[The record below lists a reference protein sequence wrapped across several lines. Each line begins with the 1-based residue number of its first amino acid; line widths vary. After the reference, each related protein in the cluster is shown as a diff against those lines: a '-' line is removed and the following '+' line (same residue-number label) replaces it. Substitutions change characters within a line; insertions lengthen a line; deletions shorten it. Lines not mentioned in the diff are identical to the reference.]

1 MAGDSTAVI
10 AVLAR
15 PEVQA
20 ALARGDWSV
29 VLRAFLDAGLSQTT
43 IAARSGISQS
53 QVSRLASGQS
63 SSPGIKTVK
72 ALCDGL
78 AVPRQL
84 AGLADEF
91 GQEDDTHRRQFL
103 GGSLGVLAA
112 AVMPHSDLGDERLLM
127 ATSLSYRQLEQRTP
141 ARALAQPVASHLSL
155 AYDLARRAEGK
166 QRARLSAAVA
176 EIAGLA
182 AWLHADLA
190 EPGQARRFYK
200 MSITAAQQ
208 AQHGLLAIY
217 MQGSFGQYATTVG
230 DPVHGLRLLRDA
242 DARLPRS
249 APPTARAWLA
259 ALEAVALGYLGDRA
273 ALKVIDDA
281 QRYADASASTDPV
294 WPWVFQFD
302 TSKIASYR
310 AVAASRL
317 GLTKIAIE
325 AFGQAEESTRSPKQA
340 AIVATE
346 QARALAASGHLD
358 QACSLALAAYEVGCS
373 YDSERVRQ
381 AVRDFR
387 YGPGTRAPHRLTA
400 DLDERLHSAYTT
412 RTS

>member
-1 MAGDSTAVI
+1 MAGDSTVAI
-10 AVLAR
+10 GVLAR
-15 PEVQA
+15 PDVQS

-29 VLRAFLDAGLSQTT
+29 VLRAFMDTGLSQTA
-43 IAARSGISQS
+43 IAARTGLSQS

-84 AGLADEF
+84 AGLADEV

-112 AVMPHSDLGDERLLM
+112 AAIPHSDLGDERLLM

-141 ARALAQPVASHLSL
+141 ARALTQPVAAHLSL
-155 AYDLARRAEGK
+155 AYGLARSAEGR
-166 QRARLSAAVA
+166 QRTRLSSAVA

-190 EPGQARRFYK
+190 EPAQARRFYK
-200 MSITAAQQ
+200 MSISAAQQ

-242 DARLPRS
+242 EARLPRS
-249 APPTARAWLA
+249 ATPTARAWLA
-259 ALEAVALGYLGDRA
+259 ALEGIALGYLGDRT
-273 ALKVIDDA
+273 ALKVIDGA

-294 WPWVFQFD
+294 WP
-302 TSKIASYR
+302 
-310 AVAASRL
+310 
-317 GLTKIAIE
+317 
-325 AFGQAEESTRSPKQA
+325 
-340 AIVATE
+340 
-346 QARALAASGHLD
+346 
-358 QACSLALAAYEVGCS
+358 
-373 YDSERVRQ
+373 
-381 AVRDFR
+381 
-387 YGPGTRAPHRLTA
+387 
-400 DLDERLHSAYTT
+400 
-412 RTS
+412 